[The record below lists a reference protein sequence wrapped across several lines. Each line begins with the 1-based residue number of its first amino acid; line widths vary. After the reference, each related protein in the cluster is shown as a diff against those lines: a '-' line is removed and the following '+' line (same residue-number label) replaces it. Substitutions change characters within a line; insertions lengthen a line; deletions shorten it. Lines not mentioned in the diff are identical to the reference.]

1 MEDKIFD
8 FAATKDILGQLS
20 SDLINLEASIKMKQK
35 SLQDAKE
42 SVSLAL
48 QEKEQ
53 KIESLLDVTRN
64 AIANIDGINQSIEGM
79 L

>member
-8 FAATKDILGQLS
+8 FAATKDALGQLS
-20 SDLINLEASIKMKQK
+20 SDLIDLEASVKVKQK
-35 SLQDAKE
+35 SLQDARQE
-42 SVSLAL
+42 MSSAL

-53 KIESLLDVTRN
+53 KIESLLDITKN
-64 AIANIDGINQSIEGM
+64 AIANIDKINKSIEGM

>member
-8 FAATKDILGQLS
+8 FAATKDALGQLS
-20 SDLINLEASIKMKQK
+20 SNLIDLEAAIKIKQK
-35 SLQDAKE
+35 SLQE
-42 SVSLAL
+42 FRENSSSVI

-53 KIESLLDVTRN
+53 KIESLLNITKN
-64 AIANIDGINQSIEGM
+64 AIADIDSISQAIEGM